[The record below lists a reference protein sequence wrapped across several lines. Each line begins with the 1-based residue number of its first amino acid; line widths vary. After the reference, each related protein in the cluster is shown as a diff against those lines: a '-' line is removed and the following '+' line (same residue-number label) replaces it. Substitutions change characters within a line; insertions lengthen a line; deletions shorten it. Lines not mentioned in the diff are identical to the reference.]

1 MQERLQLLVSANE
14 RSVQPGRTST
24 AADDFVSLSRIH
36 QAPRSRRR
44 RASRLPGSNRKSLCG
59 SKATACRL
67 QRRRLV
73 NEPFYCLPGRG
84 HSPQAMRNAV
94 SRADPS
100 ATAALTVN
108 GGAKAT
114 VSNSVFSG
122 STFGV
127 DIEQANTDAL
137 VEQHHQRRYDRD
149 LYHRGRSPQL
159 SNSNVAFNITAV
171 NGTISSFTNN
181 RFVKNGGSGT
191 ILPIGTAT
199 SPTDLQ

>member
-1 MQERLQLLVSANE
+1 MNPFTVCQEEGIRPKRCVTLF
-14 RSVQPGRTST
+14 P
-24 AADDFVSLSRIH
+24 
-36 QAPRSRRR
+36 
-44 RASRLPGSNRKSLCG
+44 
-59 SKATACRL
+59 
-67 QRRRLV
+67 
-73 NEPFYCLPGRG
+73 
-84 HSPQAMRNAV
+84 
-94 SRADPS
+94 RADPS

-137 VEQHHQRRYDRD
+137 VDSSTISGD
-149 LYHRGRSPQL
+149 TTGIFTTGGGVLQL